1 MQVNNIATQVNDL
14 LKNAP
19 KVLLVTRENPTW
31 DGIFSILALNNYL
44 LGLGK
49 QTCLVSGE
57 IANPDNINGVS
68 DFVTSIPPRNLVISF
83 DYVEGSIEKVSYNV
97 EGNKFNLVVTPR
109 GGLINPE
116 KVNYSYSG
124 EIYDVV
130 FVVDVP
136 ELPLIAK
143 AAVGINETP
152 NITLINVDH
161 TQINTLYG
169 QINFVDVGRAS
180 SSEMVLELIDQLSGL
195 NMYNATLLY
204 QGIKAATQNFSLGV
218 KSETLKNAALC
229 LKVIESAQL
238 SSEGGESTKKDF
250 PQEGAKNLTQEPHLE
265 DGQSEAKATE
275 VESTPDS
282 SWLTPKIFRN
292 SQLEN

>member
-1 MQVNNIATQVNDL
+1 MQINNIGTQVNGL
-14 LKNAP
+14 LEGTQ
-19 KVLLVTRENPTW
+19 KVMIVTRENPTW
-31 DGIFSILALNNYL
+31 DGIFSILALNEYL
-44 LGLGK
+44 IRLGK

-57 IANPDNINGVS
+57 ISNPDNISGVS
-68 DFVTSIPPRNLVISF
+68 GFVNSIPPRNLVISF

-97 EGNKFNLVVTPR
+97 EGDKFNLVVTPR

-130 FVVDVP
+130 FVIDVP

-143 AAVGINETP
+143 GAVGVNETP
-152 NITLINVDH
+152 NTTLINIDH

-180 SSEMVLELIDQLSGL
+180 SSEMVLELLNQLSGL
-195 NMYNATLLY
+195 NSDNATLLY

-218 KSETLKNAALC
+218 KSETLKNAAHC
-229 LKVIESAQL
+229 LKVVESAEIGP
-238 SSEGGESTKKDF
+238 EGISGTRKDS
-250 PQEGAKNLTQEPHLE
+250 QDT
-265 DGQSEAKATE
+265 EAKDVAPESVEEPTKLE
-275 VESTPDS
+275 TKPVESEKTPDS
-282 SWLTPKIFRN
+282 SWLSPKIFRN